1 MAKLQKVIYILE
13 NDYETLLNTGQV
25 EINGKTYLLDENAE
39 YRICRDYS
47 PANHTHTYEELKNKP
62 IGNGTVTINQNGSL
76 KASFQLNTSVPS
88 SSKLIELTN
97 TTYGIGT
104 GSALG
109 KFSPV
114 YKATGK
120 VTYNGK
126 TSTATSSTMVN
137 SPTTNSNRNF
147 PVGVDSLGR
156 AFVNI
161 PFPNEPD
168 ITYSV
173 GYNTNTAPAI
183 SKFIYFT
190 IKNTTYGSVKIFTAL
205 LSSSYLLNDIM
216 VSFPSGFFSST
227 PFIIGS
233 FIKNLS
239 ISYNNYFAIFDP
251 DSTGCAICFTG
262 PWPQLGADQIPDF
275 YLIAI
280 EISRNGQIT
289 SNSEYVV

>member
-25 EINGKTYLLDENAE
+25 TIGGKTYLLDENAE

-47 PANHTHTYEELKNKP
+47 PADHTHTYEELKNKP

-97 TTYGIGT
+97 TKYGIGT

-137 SPTTNSNRNF
+137 SPTTKSNRNF

-168 ITYSV
+168 IIYNKQYTTNNSSIKYTAYS
-173 GYNTNTAPAI
+173 
-183 SKFIYFT
+183 
-190 IKNTTYGSVKIFTAL
+190 IKNTTYGSVKIFTAW
-205 LSSSYLLNDIM
+205 LSSSYLLDDIM

-233 FIKNLS
+233 FIKNLA

-262 PWPQLGADQIPDF
+262 PWPHLGAQEVPDF